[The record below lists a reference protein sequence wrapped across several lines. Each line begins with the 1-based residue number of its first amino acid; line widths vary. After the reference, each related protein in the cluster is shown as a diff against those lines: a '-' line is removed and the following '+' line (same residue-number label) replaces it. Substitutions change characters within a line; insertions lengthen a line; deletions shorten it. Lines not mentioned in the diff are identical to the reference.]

1 MKLLALLWL
10 ASLYRCKCDFRNCH
24 EKAIQSLMPQKPRI
38 YLDHAATTPILPEA
52 RAAMVA
58 AMDMWANPSSAHSD
72 GRAAKAALEDARAR
86 LAAALDWDGEIIFTS
101 GASEAIRMAMD
112 TEAPLFASAVEHDA
126 VFANLGGGATLP
138 VQSGGTIDIGAIKE
152 SGRYVIQPVNSETGV
167 IQPCD
172 QLAAAIRA
180 VGGIWIADCSQS
192 AGKLPLPDAEMI
204 VIAGHKLG
212 GPPGVGAL
220 LLRDLGLLRPTG
232 GHEQG
237 YRRGTENLPSV
248 MGLVAAIENKSSWLD
263 EAERL
268 RASLDDAIISA
279 GGEVVAADGNRVPYI
294 ASYRMPGVSANSQV
308 IAFDMAGIS
317 ISAGSACSSGTLK
330 ASHVMKAMGWD
341 DTAAGEV
348 IRVSFGP
355 QTQESDITAFLDVWR
370 AVKERA
376 KAA

>member
-24 EKAIQSLMPQKPRI
+24 EKALQSLMPQKPRI

-52 RAAMVA
+52 REAMLG

-86 LAAALDWDGEIIFTS
+86 LAAALGWDGEIIFTS

-112 TEAPLFASAVEHDA
+112 SDDPLFASAVEHDA
-126 VFANLGGGATLP
+126 VFAGLKDGATLP
-138 VQSGGTIDIGAIKE
+138 VKSDGIVDFDAIAE
-152 SGRYVIQPVNSETGV
+152 RGRYIIQPVNSETGV
-167 IQPCD
+167 IQPTA
-172 QLAAAIRA
+172 QLADAIHA
-180 VGGIWIADCSQS
+180 VDGIWVADCSQS
-192 AGKLPLPDAEMI
+192 AGKLPLPDADMI
-204 VIAGHKLG
+204 IIAGHKLG

-220 LLRDLGLLRPTG
+220 LLRDLGLLRTTG

-237 YRRGTENLPSV
+237 YRRGTENLPSI
-248 MGLVAAIENKSSWLD
+248 MGLVTAIESKSSWLD
-263 EAERL
+263 AAKKL
-268 RASLDDAIISA
+268 RAMLDDAIIAA
-279 GGEVVAADGNRVPYI
+279 GGEVVAADSERVPYI

-308 IAFDMAGIS
+308 IAFDMAGVS

-355 QTQESDITAFLDVWR
+355 QTQESDMTAFLDVWR